1 MRMSIFSNSGAQL
14 CHYIRPVLSIILM
27 SLTLT
32 GCMAFR
38 HESPRDHSTPA
49 DSATQTRNTKTDA
62 ESTEPAPRRDK
73 AGLEDAMLK
82 RCESEL
88 QALKVVSPEDF
99 HRQTILFA
107 KLMTTASQYGNVR
120 SQADPLT
127 VAAVD
132 ALYQYR
138 TSRVCA
144 DISWRLL
151 NALSDKGEDRQ

>member
-1 MRMSIFSNSGAQL
+1 MFSNPGAPL
-14 CHYIRPVLSIILM
+14 CNYIPPVLSIILM

-38 HESPRDHSTPA
+38 HESPRDHSTPV
-49 DSATQTRNTKTDA
+49 DSVTQSKHTKPDT
-62 ESTEPAPRRDK
+62 ESIKPDN
-73 AGLEDAMLK
+73 AGIEDAMLK

-88 QALKVVSPEDF
+88 QALKVVSPDDY

-107 KLMTTASQYGNVR
+107 KLMTTASQYANVR

-151 NALSDKGEDRQ
+151 NALSDKGEGRQ